1 MPQRKY
7 FSAKSKDDAIRKAE
21 KYRQKHGNLSGNSF
35 YRLPDGEQIRVR
47 QKDDGRLSAED
58 PATKD
63 KADAKRKSFEQP
75 STDSANKQNLEDK
88 KLRKQINNEASL
100 YELERVRNE
109 HLVNQR
115 NSADFSSGAP
125 GDPPNQMPITE
136 SSAQFKNKL
145 EKQAAKLGASVT
157 IDPANESFRVIPDA
171 NFDPL
176 PDPSTLPGVN
186 VPFNSSLDNLA
197 SDLKKVVIKQGK
209 GLSQLVF
216 KTLKNMSKTMPSSI
230 PVGSGEMDEDLMT
243 ISERLRIIP
252 IEPYQQRTDDF

>member
-1 MPQRKY
+1 MPKRKY
-7 FSAKSKDDAIRKAE
+7 FSAKSEKDALQKAE
-21 KYRQKHGNLSGNSF
+21 KHRQKYGTLKGNSF
-35 YRLPDGEQIRVR
+35 YRLPNGEEDRVR
-47 QKDDGRLSAED
+47 LKDDGRLSAED

-75 STDSANKQNLEDK
+75 STDLAHQQNLEDK

-100 YELERVRNE
+100 YELERIRTE
-109 HLVNQR
+109 HLANQR
-115 NSADFSSGAP
+115 NSANFSSGAP
-125 GDPPNQMPITE
+125 GDPINQIPITE
-136 SSAQFKNKL
+136 KPAQFKNKL
-145 EKQAAKLGASVT
+145 EKQAAKLGAGVT
-157 IDPANESFRVIPDA
+157 IDPANESFKVIPDKF
-171 NFDPL
+171 FDPIA
-176 PDPSTLPGVN
+176 DPGTLPGVD

-216 KTLKNMSKTMPSSI
+216 KTLKNINKTMPNPI

-243 ISERLRIIP
+243 MSERLRITP